1 MLRGLGLTMAAWT
14 VGAIVLRSTVVA
26 PEQCPAPGAAGLE
39 VAASETV
46 GWIGRAV
53 QPDGRYLYEW
63 DTNTGLASNDY
74 NEVRHAGVTM
84 SLYQRAAHTDDPQA
98 LAIGDE
104 GLQWML
110 DNLERRDGWAALRNP
125 ATGQLKLGASAL
137 MSASLLLRRDAT
149 ADTMYDD
156 LIRELGRF
164 QVSLQRG
171 DGSFLNAYDL
181 GTGAPIPDVTSKYAT
196 GEAFWALAMTHNR
209 FPGEG
214 WDIPTRMVADYLA
227 LRRDAVE
234 AFAYPPW
241 ADQWASYG
249 FSEMADWGLGP
260 HHIEYTRSLAA
271 RFGLLVRSEM
281 KRRDGEFSA
290 SVRGPMARAAG
301 MGTWAEGLN
310 ALWRLAQADPR
321 MADLEDSIASR
332 ATCAAGML
340 AARQVNAD
348 AAGEYRDAAIARGA
362 WFSDG
367 ITRMDDQQHALS
379 GIILTLE
386 QLAKDGGDE

>member
-14 VGAIVLRSTVVA
+14 IGAVVLRATVVA
-26 PEQCPAPGAAGLE
+26 PEQCPAPGAEGLE
-39 VAASETV
+39 VAAAEAV

-63 DTNTGLASNDY
+63 DANTGLASNDY

-98 LAIGDE
+98 LAIGDD

-137 MSASLLLRRDAT
+137 MSASLLQRRDAT

-156 LIRELGRF
+156 VIRELGRF
-164 QVSLQRG
+164 QVSLQRE

-181 GTGAPIPDVTSKYAT
+181 GTGAPVPDVTSKYAT

-227 LRRDAVE
+227 LRRDGVE
-234 AFAYPPW
+234 EFAYPPW

-249 FSEMADWGLGP
+249 FAEMADWGLEP
-260 HHIEYTRSLAA
+260 HHIGYTRSLAA

-290 SVRGPMARAAG
+290 NVRGPMARAAG

-321 MADLEDSIASR
+321 LADLEASIASR
-332 ATCAAGML
+332 TTCAAGML

-348 AAGEYRDAAIARGA
+348 AAGEYRDPAIARGA

-367 ITRMDDQQHALS
+367 VTRMDDQQHALS

-386 QLAKDGGDE
+386 QLAKDGRDE